1 MKHMFSKH
9 IFYPVFKD
17 LDEVRKHGW
26 NLDDDTCVQTYLD
39 KVQTL
44 QEMFE
49 FAKDIDTTAKTKQ
62 DHKNLAAQ
70 LVYAMDRLN
79 SMYKYV
85 LLWAENPIKEYS
97 MAVDFDY
104 NKTTKLDLDIR
115 LMRGK
120 YLICR
125 DILASMKV
133 CKEIAN
139 LSEKYYIFPISAEI
153 EMEKYF
159 RQVEEDFYKLI
170 S

>member
-1 MKHMFSKH
+1 MKHT
-9 IFYPVFKD
+9 FYPVFKD

-26 NLDDDTCVQTYLD
+26 DLNDKKCLQTYSD
-39 KVQTL
+39 KVQAL
-44 QEMFE
+44 QDMFE
-49 FAKDIDTTAKTKQ
+49 FAKDIDATAKTKQ
-62 DHKNLAAQ
+62 DHKDLAAQ
-70 LVYAMDRLN
+70 LVYAMDKLN

-97 MAVDFDY
+97 MTVDFDY

-120 YLICR
+120 YLICK
-125 DILASMKV
+125 DILAAMKI
-133 CKEIAN
+133 CREIAN

-159 RQVEEDFYKLI
+159 RQIEEDFYKLI
-170 S
+170 R

>member
-1 MKHMFSKH
+1 MKHILKH
-9 IFYPVFKD
+9 TFYPVFRD
-17 LDEVRKHGW
+17 LDEVRKAGW
-26 NLDDDTCVQTYLD
+26 NLNNDTCVQTYLD
-39 KVQTL
+39 KVQIL
-44 QEMFE
+44 QDMFE
-49 FAKDIDTTAKTKQ
+49 FAKDIDTTAKKKQ
-62 DHKNLAAQ
+62 DHKDLAAQ
-70 LVYAMDRLN
+70 LVYAMDKLD

-125 DILASMKV
+125 DILTAMKV

-159 RQVEEDFYKLI
+159 RQLEEDFYKLI